1 MIKQKYPGAVSSKS
15 VKDKELE
22 RKKEQK
28 RKPGEGLIHVLTI
41 LLILKT
47 LLFFSCW
54 EEWGFKAFKHLAAC
68 QWLCEPQGWWRE
80 KSIKCGGIL
89 RIHNISLL
97 PNIFSVSF
105 QEQNILAKNVECLLI
120 YYKIF
125 LQVSFLVSDESLQV
139 NVHETMIWKYL
150 FSNTRTINLLF
161 CSIR

>member
-28 RKPGEGLIHVLTI
+28 RKPGEGLMHMLTI
-41 LLILKT
+41 LLILNT
-47 LLFFSCW
+47 LGFPVVEKNEGSKLSSTW
-54 EEWGFKAFKHLAAC
+54 RPANDYVNLKVGEERSLSKA
-68 QWLCEPQGWWRE
+68 
-80 KSIKCGGIL
+80 GGIL

-105 QEQNILAKNVECLLI
+105 QEQNILAKNVECLLR

-139 NVHETMIWKYL
+139 NVHETMI
-150 FSNTRTINLLF
+150 
-161 CSIR
+161 

>member
-47 LLFFSCW
+47 LLVFSVVEKNEGSKLSSTW
-54 EEWGFKAFKHLAAC
+54 RPANDYVNLKVGEERSLSKA
-68 QWLCEPQGWWRE
+68 
-80 KSIKCGGIL
+80 GGIL

-105 QEQNILAKNVECLLI
+105 REQNIL
-120 YYKIF
+120 
-125 LQVSFLVSDESLQV
+125 
-139 NVHETMIWKYL
+139 T
-150 FSNTRTINLLF
+150 
-161 CSIR
+161 